1 MPGLATDR
9 AFSGDP
15 RIDKLAL
22 LRYSDAHLCAG
33 FQRKSEEGGRL
44 KVKVGLGQ
52 LLVEGGEPERNLE
65 RAEKMAGEAAAKGC
79 QILLLPECLDL
90 GWCHPTAKV
99 ESLPIPGPYSDRIC
113 ALALKHKM
121 YVCAGLTERDGD
133 RVYNTAL
140 FVDPE
145 GKILVKYR
153 KINELTVVHDIYSI
167 GQTLGVVETP
177 FGIIGINICADN
189 YGDSLEIGHVLGRM
203 GAQLILSPSAWTVDY
218 GAIEVGN
225 PYGEKWLKPAHT
237 LAALYDMVICSAT
250 SVGTIVGG
258 AYEGKK
264 MVGCSLA
271 VGKDGLIVQ
280 GRYQEFAA
288 ELVVAD
294 IEIPAPHAKGTA
306 VGEMLKAKG
315 YYK

>member
-1 MPGLATDR
+1 LPILAR
-9 AFSGDP
+9 V
-15 RIDKLAL
+15 
-22 LRYSDAHLCAG
+22 

-44 KVKVGLGQ
+44 KVKIGLGQ

-121 YVCAGLTERDGD
+121 YICAGLTERDGE
-133 RVYNTAL
+133 RVYNTAI

-145 GKILVKYR
+145 GKVLVKYR

-218 GAIEVGN
+218 GVVEVGN
-225 PYGEKWLKPAHT
+225 PYGEKWVKPAHT
-237 LAALYDMVICSAT
+237 LASLYDMVICSAT